1 MNVQS
6 FLTPFKVG
14 LLVIAGI
21 VAAIFLVTRLTSDG
35 DKDRDYIEVRAYFD
49 DVTGLSPKSRI
60 RLAGI
65 AVGEIK
71 DIGLEGE
78 RARVDI
84 LVRKDIQLFEGI
96 KTAENNTTFYKNGAL
111 VSKKQA
117 SFIGDYYLEIVPGE
131 DGPKIADGG
140 IIHNINQGNDLEQMF
155 KKLNKITSDIE
166 QVTGSLAAVLGG
178 EDGQKGLQQML
189 TDLQSILRTIEQFV
203 TNASPQFD
211 QIVSNINATSQD
223 IRTISRESRDDVDE
237 ILTDARA
244 VARSARGT
252 MDRVENLIGRSSGDV
267 EAGIGT
273 LRGALAR
280 LQSTLDSLNYS
291 LQNIQDIT
299 DKINE
304 GEGTLGSL
312 VNDKGI
318 ADKTESIL
326 TDVDSI
332 TGTIGRLR
340 TVVQLRGEYHLLN
353 DQYKTAIGLRLE
365 PRPDKFYLLEF
376 VDDYRG
382 ATRITTRGVRTD
394 NSASGDPVYFET
406 TEETTDDFRVSVIM
420 GYTTQLADWFALTGR
435 IGIIESTGGAG
446 ANMMLFDD
454 RALNI
459 GLDLFDFDFNLN
471 PRLRAMFNY
480 DLFYGFYI
488 GGGVDDILNDR
499 GRDYFLTL
507 GFSFT
512 DEDLKGLI
520 ATTGVP
526 GN

>member
-1 MNVQS
+1 MNAQS
-6 FLTPFKVG
+6 LITPFKVG

-21 VAAIFLVTRLTSDG
+21 IASIFLVTRLTSDG
-35 DKDRDYIEVRAYFD
+35 DKASDYIQVRAYFD

-71 DIGLEGE
+71 SIELDGQ

-84 LVRKDIQLFEGI
+84 LVRKDIQLFEGV
-96 KTAENNTTFYKNGAL
+96 KTTEDETVFYKNGAL

-117 SFIGDYYLEIVPGE
+117 SFIGDYYLEIAPGQE
-131 DGPKIADGG
+131 GPKIADGG
-140 IIHNINQGNDLEQMF
+140 LIHNINQGNDLEQMF

-166 QVTGSLAAVLGG
+166 KVTGSLAAVIGG

-189 TDLQSILRTIEQFV
+189 TDMQSILRTVESFLRESRPKLDEIV
-203 TNASPQFD
+203 VNVNAAAD
-211 QIVSNINATSQD
+211 NIR
-223 IRTISRESRDDVDE
+223 IISRESRDDVDE

-304 GEGTLGSL
+304 GEGTLGTL

-318 ADKTESIL
+318 AQKTENIL

-332 TGTIGRLR
+332 TSTVGRLR
-340 TVVQLRGEYHLLN
+340 TVVQLRGEYHVLN
-353 DQYKTAIGLRLE
+353 NQYKTAIGLRLE
-365 PRPDKFYLLEF
+365 PRPDKYYLLEF
-376 VDDYRG
+376 IDDYRG
-382 ATRITTRGVRTD
+382 ATRVTTRGVRTD
-394 NSASGDPVYFET
+394 NAGAADPVYFET
-406 TEETTDDFRVSVIM
+406 TEETTDDFRVSVLM

-435 IGIIESTGGAG
+435 IGILESTGGAG
-446 ANMMLFDD
+446 ASALLFDD
-454 RALNI
+454 RSLSI
-459 GLDLFDFDFNLN
+459 GMDIFDFDFNLN
-471 PRLRAMFNY
+471 PRLRAMLNY
-480 DLFYGFYI
+480 NLPYGFYL
-488 GGGVDDILNDR
+488 GGGIDDIINER
-499 GRDYFLTL
+499 GRDYFMTI
-507 GFSFT
+507 GFVFT
-512 DEDLKGLI
+512 DEDLKGII

>member
-1 MNVQS
+1 MDAQS
-6 FLTPFKVG
+6 FITPFKVG

-21 VAAIFLVTRLTSDG
+21 IASIFLVTRLTSDG
-35 DKDRDYIEVRAYFD
+35 DKARDYIEVRAYFD
-49 DVTGLSPKSRI
+49 DVTGLSPRSRI

-71 DIGLEGE
+71 SIQLEGQ

-84 LVRKDIQLFEGI
+84 LVRRDIELFEGI
-96 KTAENNTTFYKNGAL
+96 RTSEGDTTFYKNGAL
-111 VSKKQA
+111 VAKKQA
-117 SFIGDYYLEIVPGE
+117 SFIGDYYLEIVPGQE
-131 DGPKIADGG
+131 GPKIADGG
-140 IIHNINQGNDLEQMF
+140 IIHNVNQGNDFEQIF
-155 KKLNKITSDIE
+155 KKLNKITGDIE
-166 QVTGSLAAVLGG
+166 QVTNSLAGVLGG
-178 EDGQKGLQQML
+178 EDGEKGLRQIL

-203 TNASPQFD
+203 SNAKPQLD
-211 QIVSNINATSQD
+211 QIVSNINASTYD
-223 IRTISRESRDDVDE
+223 IRAISRESRDDVDE
-237 ILTDARA
+237 ILADARA

-318 ADKTESIL
+318 AEKTDSIL
-326 TDVDSI
+326 SDVDSI
-332 TGTIGRLR
+332 TGVIGRLR

-382 ATRITTRGVRTD
+382 ATRVTTRGVRTD
-394 NSASGDPVYFET
+394 NAGVADPVFFET
-406 TEETTDDFRVSVIM
+406 TEETTDDFRVSVVM
-420 GYTTQLADWFALTGR
+420 GYTTQLADWFAITGR
-435 IGIIESTGGAG
+435 FGIIESTGGAG
-446 ANMMLFDD
+446 GNLLFFDD
-454 RALNI
+454 RSLNM
-459 GLDLFDFDFNLN
+459 GLDIFDFDFNLN

-480 DLFYGFYI
+480 DLLYGFYI
-488 GGGVDDILNDR
+488 GGGIDDILNAR